1 MNLNPGQRGIECS
14 PTVFEGRR
22 NANKIP
28 ASPKRMKSQRI
39 VNFGFNG
46 FGADNVNVHRAAAKL
61 LFPKAARPAAPC
73 ATYCYHAICGLP
85 LGHAGPPAFRH
96 STANASWSDSTKSI
110 APFPLSHSGWSVNP
124 WSSFLHADWQAQN
137 KLSPNCQ
144 I

>member
-46 FGADNVNVHRAAAKL
+46 FGADNDQDNRVRTIDL
-61 LFPKAARPAAPC
+61 LFQK
-73 ATYCYHAICGLP
+73 HAQAGLRVHHIVIP
-85 LGHAGPPAFRH
+85 R
-96 STANASWSDSTKSI
+96 
-110 APFPLSHSGWSVNP
+110 
-124 WSSFLHADWQAQN
+124 FLLH
-137 KLSPNCQ
+137 
-144 I
+144 